1 MDPTSRTYT
10 GMNAVVPPV
19 RAGPPSLAQF
29 THIVKC
35 GTTGL
40 PLPSGVIQNHSRPQA
55 VLRVPEVVALKRT
68 SWSLNRRRLPTRQA
82 SATIQNY
89 LGKLAMV
96 ESGRIR

>member
-1 MDPTSRTYT
+1 VDPTSRTYT

-40 PLPSGVIQNHSRPQA
+40 PLPSGVIQNHSRPNPA
-55 VLRVPEVVALKRT
+55 TGTSEMSAAKR
-68 SWSLNRRRLPTRQA
+68 PFA
-82 SATIQNY
+82 AC
-89 LGKLAMV
+89 GKLCDRRPAFTDCW
-96 ESGRIR
+96 ERA

>member
-40 PLPSGVIQNHSRPQA
+40 PLPSGVIQNHSRPTAARGQT
-55 VLRVPEVVALKRT
+55 EID
-68 SWSLNRRRLPTRQA
+68 
-82 SATIQNY
+82 AT
-89 LGKLAMV
+89 
-96 ESGRIR
+96 